1 MRITLN
7 TDDLD
12 TVKAPVST
20 EPQTTVAKLN
30 FLKKAMFV
38 TQSFI
43 MSRLKVTSQGT
54 ITIPSVCYDYPTP
67 DTIIGASDLHIYVI
81 YVTDSSA
88 GYGATGVSC

>member
-12 TVKAPVST
+12 TVKTPVST

-38 TQSFI
+38 TQSFF
-43 MSRLKVTSQGT
+43 MSRLKVTS
-54 ITIPSVCYDYPTP
+54 
-67 DTIIGASDLHIYVI
+67 
-81 YVTDSSA
+81 
-88 GYGATGVSC
+88 